1 MRKFFE
7 SLHSHKLLTSKK
19 RQKPS
24 IDHDNCPI
32 NDHSSFP
39 FFSLPPEIR
48 NQIYFALFSC
58 DQAIHLFH
66 VKETLYLLRCRQ
78 STPHLDGTCCPHL
91 SLADGAIPFIRDS
104 LAKISHCDN
113 TCKSRIKT
121 PHSTLA
127 HLPTSI
133 LYANKQLY
141 NEAAAVLYSE
151 LSFEASELKTWIL
164 FARMVSPHHLAL
176 IKRLWST
183 WIGLPCLTMAPV
195 RPGATGYAS
204 YEQYTL
210 WDEPWDEFWV
220 IVNSRMDGLVE
231 LGFCMNYDA
240 QYLDRSTGAKW
251 LEPMLTVRGLR
262 NLDVWVRDRIGGQS
276 NRRGEDEPGAKREGE
291 ALVQFLK
298 GIMCQGKR
306 QKLVDGTHGDLPA
319 EVVAGGEKNQSGLVF
334 PDVFLS
340 MR

>member
-7 SLHSHKLLTSKK
+7 SLHPHKLLTSKK
-19 RQKPS
+19 RQKRS
-24 IDHDNCPI
+24 IDHDSCPI
-32 NDHSSFP
+32 NGQSSFP

-66 VKETLYLLRCRQ
+66 VKENLYLLRCRQ

-91 SLADGAIPFIRDS
+91 SLADGAIPSIRES
-104 LAKISHCDN
+104 LAKISHCDD

-121 PHSTLA
+121 PHSALA

-176 IKRLWST
+176 VKRLWST

-210 WDEPWDEFWV
+210 WDEPWDEFWA
-220 IVNSRMDGLVE
+220 IVSSRMDGLVE

-240 QYLDRSTGAKW
+240 QYLDRSTEAKW

-298 GIMCQGKR
+298 GIMCQGKLR
-306 QKLVDGTHGDLPA
+306 KLVDGTHGDLPA
-319 EVVAGGEKNQSGLVF
+319 EVVVGGEKN
-334 PDVFLS
+334 
-340 MR
+340 